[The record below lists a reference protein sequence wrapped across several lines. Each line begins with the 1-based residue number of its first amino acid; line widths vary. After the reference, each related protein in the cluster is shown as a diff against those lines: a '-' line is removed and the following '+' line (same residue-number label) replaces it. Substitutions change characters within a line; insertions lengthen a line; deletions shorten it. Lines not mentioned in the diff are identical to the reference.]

1 MPIVAAVFDAFGT
14 VVHIQR
20 KRHPFRR
27 LLRIGAQ
34 QGRQPSGADIHRL
47 MTASLNLEDAAELFG
62 ISLSWQQLVSL
73 QHDLQQELES
83 ISVYPDAVEA
93 LGLLKAEGIASGIC
107 SNLAA
112 PYGPVLRSLL
122 GEVEGFALSY
132 ELGMMKPQEGIYRN
146 ICRQLGIRQHLEMT
160 PPGERVVMIGDSLQ
174 CDQIGPGAIG
184 ISGHLLERRGSGA
197 LSNLVQF
204 ARLVIGDNRSSESR
218 GRNECQAAGD
228 TG

>member
-14 VVHIQR
+14 VVRIQR

-34 QGRQPSGADIHRL
+34 QGRRPSGADLRRL
-47 MTASLNLEDAAELFG
+47 MTSSLNLEDAAELFA
-62 ISLSWQQLVSL
+62 ISLSSQQLMSL
-73 QHDLQQELES
+73 QQDLQQELES

-93 LGLLKAEGIASGIC
+93 LRLLKAEGIVSGIC

-132 ELGMMKPQEGIYRN
+132 ELGMMKPQEGIYRD
-146 ICRQLGIRQHLEMT
+146 ICCQLGVRPDWEVT
-160 PPGERVVMIGDSLQ
+160 ASGERVVMIGDSLQ
-174 CDQIGPGAIG
+174 CDQVGPGAIG
-184 ISGHLLERRGSGA
+184 ISGHFLDRKGA
-197 LSNLVQF
+197 GVLSNLVQF
-204 ARLVIGDNRSSESR
+204 AQLVIDDNRSGESR
-218 GRNECQAAGD
+218 RAK
-228 TG
+228 